1 MYKPN
6 ESLAQKMSE
15 PSALKLARSNCKLKR
30 SLTVWLIV
38 FTVLFLVVSG
48 IVALV
53 FTATNNWTPVA
64 YVLAILLLLLGL
76 GSAGFAIG
84 TLWNLCGILEHG
96 DWTAR
101 PTEAATAVPQ
111 PYRGGGGGAQAG
123 AYGGGGGAGYG
134 TGY

>member
-1 MYKPN
+1 
-6 ESLAQKMSE
+6 MSE

-38 FTVLFLVVSG
+38 FTVLFLMVSG
-48 IVALV
+48 IVSLV

-76 GSAGFAIG
+76 GAAGFAIG

-96 DWTAR
+96 DWSAR
-101 PTEAATAVPQ
+101 AIEVSTVSPQ
-111 PYRGGGGGAQAG
+111 YRGQ
-123 AYGGGGGAGYG
+123 GYG
-134 TGY
+134 TGTGTGMGTGTGGY